1 MLFFDSISWK
11 HTYFLLFYLTNCSLE
26 IGYIYLL
33 IIYLKNDKGYK
44 IHKLDIFTLF
54 STLVIF
60 TTYLIQ
66 SICQKEFIIISI
78 INIFTEFVLNTIL
91 CSIMLVTLSDIF
103 TEIINIT
110 NYSISIIILVVL
122 FSIIDIIINN
132 VHSLID
138 EKRGRNIKIL
148 VYIIEI
154 LFDLITIIIAL
165 IKGFSK
171 NTKNTKDN
179 LVLIVNEEDMYI
191 KHLTASMIRRVKE
204 LSKTYLI
211 FITTIFISTIIDV
224 YMIFVYNSE
233 NFFNYVDA
241 KQVFNFDDFFSFL
254 ILSFIKDLL
263 PYLIIVTATLIYRW
277 K

>member
-11 HTYFLLFYLTNCSLE
+11 NTYFLLFYLTNCSLE

-91 CSIMLVTLSDIF
+91 CSIMLVTLSNIF

-148 VYIIEI
+148 VYTIEI

-171 NTKNTKDN
+171 NNKNTKDN

-263 PYLIIVTATLIYRW
+263 PYLLIVTATLIYRW

>member
-11 HTYFLLFYLTNCSLE
+11 NTYFLLFYLTNCSLE

-138 EKRGRNIKIL
+138 ERRGRNIKIL
-148 VYIIEI
+148 VYMIEI
-154 LFDLITIIIAL
+154 LFGLITIIIAL
-165 IKGFSK
+165 IK
-171 NTKNTKDN
+171 
-179 LVLIVNEEDMYI
+179 V
-191 KHLTASMIRRVKE
+191 
-204 LSKTYLI
+204 
-211 FITTIFISTIIDV
+211 
-224 YMIFVYNSE
+224 
-233 NFFNYVDA
+233 
-241 KQVFNFDDFFSFL
+241 
-254 ILSFIKDLL
+254 
-263 PYLIIVTATLIYRW
+263 
-277 K
+277 

>member
-11 HTYFLLFYLTNCSLE
+11 NTYFLLFYLTICSLE

-91 CSIMLVTLSDIF
+91 CSIMLVALSDIF

-110 NYSISIIILVVL
+110 NYSIAIITLVVF

-138 EKRGRNIKIL
+138 ERRGRNIKIF
-148 VYIIEI
+148 VYMIEI
-154 LFDLITIIIAL
+154 LFGLITIIIAL
-165 IKGFSK
+165 IKGFFSK
-171 NTKNTKDN
+171 NNRDN

-191 KHLTASMIRRVKE
+191 RHLSASMIRRVKE

-254 ILSFIKDLL
+254 ILFFIKDLL

>member
-1 MLFFDSISWK
+1 
-11 HTYFLLFYLTNCSLE
+11 
-26 IGYIYLL
+26 
-33 IIYLKNDKGYK
+33 
-44 IHKLDIFTLF
+44 
-54 STLVIF
+54 
-60 TTYLIQ
+60 
-66 SICQKEFIIISI
+66 
-78 INIFTEFVLNTIL
+78 
-91 CSIMLVTLSDIF
+91 MLVALSDIF

-110 NYSISIIILVVL
+110 NYSIAIITLVVF

-138 EKRGRNIKIL
+138 ERRGRNIKIL
-148 VYIIEI
+148 VYMIEI
-154 LFDLITIIIAL
+154 LFGLITIIIAL
-165 IKGFSK
+165 IKGFFSK
-171 NTKNTKDN
+171 NNRDN

-191 KHLTASMIRRVKE
+191 RHLSASMIRRVKE

-254 ILSFIKDLL
+254 ILFFIKDLL

>member
-11 HTYFLLFYLTNCSLE
+11 NTYFLLFYLTNCSLE

-66 SICQKEFIIISI
+66 SICQKEYIIISI

-148 VYIIEI
+148 VYTIEI

-171 NTKNTKDN
+171 NNKNTKDN

>member
-11 HTYFLLFYLTNCSLE
+11 NTYFLLFYLTNCSLE

-171 NTKNTKDN
+171 NNKNTKDN

>member
-11 HTYFLLFYLTNCSLE
+11 NTYFLLFYLTNCSLE

-148 VYIIEI
+148 VYTIEI

-171 NTKNTKDN
+171 NNKNTKDN

>member
-11 HTYFLLFYLTNCSLE
+11 NTYFLLFYLTICSLE

-66 SICQKEFIIISI
+66 SIYQKEFIIISI

-91 CSIMLVTLSDIF
+91 CSIMLVALSDIF

-110 NYSISIIILVVL
+110 NYSIAIITLVVF

-138 EKRGRNIKIL
+138 ERRGRNIKIL
-148 VYIIEI
+148 VYMIEI
-154 LFDLITIIIAL
+154 LFGLITIIIAL
-165 IKGFSK
+165 IKGFFSK
-171 NTKNTKDN
+171 NNRDN

-191 KHLTASMIRRVKE
+191 RHLSASMIRRVKE

-254 ILSFIKDLL
+254 ILFFIKDLL

>member
-11 HTYFLLFYLTNCSLE
+11 NTYFLLFYLTNCSLE

-66 SICQKEFIIISI
+66 SIYQKEFIIISI

-91 CSIMLVTLSDIF
+91 CSIMLVALSDIF

-110 NYSISIIILVVL
+110 NYSIAIITLVVF

-138 EKRGRNIKIL
+138 ERRGRNIKIL
-148 VYIIEI
+148 VYMIEI
-154 LFDLITIIIAL
+154 LFGLITIIIAL
-165 IKGFSK
+165 IKGFFSK
-171 NTKNTKDN
+171 NNRDN

-191 KHLTASMIRRVKE
+191 RHLSASMIRRVKE

-254 ILSFIKDLL
+254 ILFFIKDLL

>member
-1 MLFFDSISWK
+1 MLFFDSITWK
-11 HTYFLLFYLTNCSLE
+11 NTYFLLFYLTNCSLE

-165 IKGFSK
+165 IKGFLK
-171 NTKNTKDN
+171 NNKNTKDN

>member
-11 HTYFLLFYLTNCSLE
+11 NTYFLLFYLTNCSLE

-44 IHKLDIFTLF
+44 INKLDIFTLF

-148 VYIIEI
+148 VYTIEI

-171 NTKNTKDN
+171 NNKNTKDN